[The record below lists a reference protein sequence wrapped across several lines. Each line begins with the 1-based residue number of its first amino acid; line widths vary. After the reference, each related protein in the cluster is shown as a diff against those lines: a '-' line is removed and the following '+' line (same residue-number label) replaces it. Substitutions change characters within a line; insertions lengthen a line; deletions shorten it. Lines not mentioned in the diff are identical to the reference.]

1 MLPDVPLIS
10 VLIAGRTM
18 IINEPLAYSKAFI
31 AAWLP
36 GTTGGQAI
44 ADAITGDYKFR
55 YKQGV
60 NTLPADWAA
69 DMASL

>member
-1 MLPDVPLIS
+1 MELDYTDFEKDVIRMLPDVPLIS

-36 GTTGGQAI
+36 GTTGG
-44 ADAITGDYKFR
+44 
-55 YKQGV
+55 
-60 NTLPADWAA
+60 
-69 DMASL
+69 